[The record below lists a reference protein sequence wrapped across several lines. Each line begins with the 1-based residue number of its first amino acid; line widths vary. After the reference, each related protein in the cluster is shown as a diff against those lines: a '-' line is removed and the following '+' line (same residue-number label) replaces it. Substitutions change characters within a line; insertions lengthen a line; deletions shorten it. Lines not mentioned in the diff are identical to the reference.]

1 MLSHLSLLQKPP
13 EMPDNTPDA
22 PEKGTKDTTYQCSHE
37 SADETNTPRPN
48 NSDKTKTT
56 SDSDERKGAKMDQI
70 LDPSNETEGFTST
83 SG

>member
-37 SADETNTPRPN
+37 SADETNKPRPN

-56 SDSDERKGAKMDQI
+56 SDSDEGKRATPKMDQI
-70 LDPSNETEGFTST
+70 LDSSNKTEGF
-83 SG
+83 